1 MKGTPNNFA
10 NNDEDQADLQN
21 TMLLFSADVVRHHES
36 SLYLIQLITSDFW
49 QKKNMY
55 LKTIYFCHKF
65 QNLISQPSAPCTKR
79 HAESTKRLLNFWS
92 SSCYMSYMP
101 NAELLHTYKN

>member
-36 SLYLIQLITSDFW
+36 SLYLIQLITSDF
-49 QKKNMY
+49 
-55 LKTIYFCHKF
+55 
-65 QNLISQPSAPCTKR
+65 
-79 HAESTKRLLNFWS
+79 
-92 SSCYMSYMP
+92 
-101 NAELLHTYKN
+101 